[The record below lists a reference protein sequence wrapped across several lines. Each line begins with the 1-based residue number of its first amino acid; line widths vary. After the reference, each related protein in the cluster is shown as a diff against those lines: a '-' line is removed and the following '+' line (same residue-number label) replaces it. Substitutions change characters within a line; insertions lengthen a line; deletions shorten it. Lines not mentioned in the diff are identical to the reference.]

1 MRQRS
6 FLFLICALTLSGC
19 GEQVS
24 GRYGEGYELGSN
36 GPGSPGRAAFGQK
49 IAILLPL
56 TGPRADVGKVL
67 LQAAQ
72 LALGSAPALDVID
85 TAGTPA
91 GAVTAAQTAVAN
103 RDSVVLG
110 PLTSAETSAVA
121 PIAKAASIP
130 VLAFTNDSSQAQPG
144 VWTLGITP
152 SQQIRRL
159 VVAASAQGKTQFAA
173 LLPST
178 DFGHAMANGLT
189 RALAAENLPP
199 ATVHMHGS
207 GMAAITSATREVS
220 DYADRRGPIE
230 AKVKAA
236 RAEGTPEG
244 RHEAQDLMKTPIPPP
259 SFNVLLLADTGE
271 PLQEIASLLPYYDVD
286 RYAVQIVGPA
296 LWSDPSSGS
305 GAVSG
310 AWYAAPDNA
319 ARAGLERDYAA
330 KYGSPPPPLADLAY
344 DGASVAAAIISRGG
358 AQTTVLTQ
366 PAGFVGT
373 DGWLAFLPDGQVR
386 RGLAVFRI
394 ERGGPALIDPAPQSS
409 AASGS

>member
-1 MRQRS
+1 
-6 FLFLICALTLSGC
+6 
-19 GEQVS
+19 
-24 GRYGEGYELGSN
+24 
-36 GPGSPGRAAFGQK
+36 
-49 IAILLPL
+49 
-56 TGPRADVGKVL
+56 L

-72 LALGSAPALDVID
+72 LALGNGAGPTLDVID
-85 TAGTPA
+85 TGGTPA
-91 GAVTAAQTAVAN
+91 GAVTAIQTAIGN

-110 PLTSAETSAVA
+110 PLTSSETAAVA
-121 PIAKAASIP
+121 PLAKTANLP
-130 VLAFTNDSSQAQPG
+130 VLAFTNDPSQAQPG

-152 SQQIRRL
+152 GQQIRRL
-159 VVAASAQGKTQFAA
+159 VVAASAQGKAQFAA
-173 LLPST
+173 LLPSS

-199 ATVHMHGS
+199 ATVRMHGS
-207 GMAAITSATREVS
+207 GMGALTSATREVS

-230 AKVKAA
+230 ARVKAA

-244 RHEAQDLMKTPIPPP
+244 RHEAQELMKSSVPPP
-259 SFNVLLLADTGE
+259 PFNVLVLADTGE
-271 PLQEIASLLPYYDVD
+271 PLQEIASLLPYFDVD
-286 RYAVQIVGPA
+286 RYSVQIVGPA
-296 LWSDPSSGS
+296 LWADPSSGS

-319 ARAGLERDYAA
+319 ARAGLERDYSA
-330 KYGSPPPPLADLAY
+330 KYGAPPPPLADLAY
-344 DGASVAAAIISRGG
+344 DGASVAAAIISHSG
-358 AQTTVLTQ
+358 AQLTVLTQ

-409 AASGS
+409 AAPGS